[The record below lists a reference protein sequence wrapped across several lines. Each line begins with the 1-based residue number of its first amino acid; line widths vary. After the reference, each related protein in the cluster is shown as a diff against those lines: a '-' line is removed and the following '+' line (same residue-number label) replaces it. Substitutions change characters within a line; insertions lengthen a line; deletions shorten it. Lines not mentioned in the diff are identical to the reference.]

1 MNILCRIRKRV
12 IRQTNPLSQRC
23 RASAAGSP
31 NLSKDATPPDR
42 SAGRKQT
49 PNAVERPVRADDD
62 SRDRLAIA
70 SLEHRCRRLTE
81 SLRESLGV
89 DGCSGLLARAIADCE
104 REHPALKG
112 MRGPD
117 DREVQLQGVAEA
129 VALHGVPAVQ
139 SAVEALQVSLA
150 GILGR
155 LVGEDMAM
163 RLMDLEGPA
172 SDEPGEEL

>member
-1 MNILCRIRKRV
+1 M
-12 IRQTNPLSQRC
+12 
-23 RASAAGSP
+23 
-31 NLSKDATPPDR
+31 SKDATPPDR

-49 PNAVERPVRADDD
+49 PKAVEPPVLGDDD

-70 SLEHRCRRLTE
+70 SLEGRCRRLSE

-104 REHPALKG
+104 REHPALKE

-117 DREVQLQGVAEA
+117 EREVQLQDVSAA
-129 VALHGVPAVQ
+129 VALHGIPAVGA
-139 SAVEALQVSLA
+139 AVEALQGSLT

-172 SDEPGEEL
+172 SGQPGADT